1 MKLKML
7 TVMLILGTLFAC
19 EEVPQQFKIT
29 FDPNGGTLKSPATV
43 AVEFGK
49 SLSEPLQPE
58 LNGSVFIGWFDKKSG
73 GTQWNF
79 SINRVTENITLYAQW
94 KATRMS
100 LSASE

>member
-1 MKLKML
+1 MKK
-7 TVMLILGTLFAC
+7 TKLILFVFIFLICGCPDGQKFT
-19 EEVPQQFKIT
+19 VT